1 MLHKAHVSLRKTL
14 FGLGGL
20 RWGMRGWALG
30 LGGCHGLRRGVFGL
44 ARGCWACAGWVL
56 GKWFLGFGVGQGGL
70 AGWWVGF

>member
-1 MLHKAHVSLRKTL
+1 MYHYVRHY
-14 FGLGGL
+14 
-20 RWGMRGWALG
+20 LG
-30 LGGCHGLRRGVFGL
+30 LVGCVGAWGVGLWGWGGCHGLRRGVFGL